1 MQETFM
7 KKTILLAIFSLL
19 AAVMTA
25 QAQWNNNNDLRDKA
39 GRMTSSASSLASRLS
54 NELRRGSSKSR
65 SELDEAFLASQIES
79 VARLFEQMVSDNR
92 RDSELRDASSILSDL
107 VRRAPSYGSNSYY
120 WNDLKRNFDDVQRAV
135 GGYNGGNSGGWGN
148 NNGGDRNND
157 GDKRVGSVRW
167 VGKVDNEITLTIRN
181 NSLEFNR
188 LSGQDYGAGNYN
200 FSSALPNRNVNVYVD
215 KKKGR
220 GKVTVLQQPDRFNN
234 YTAVIKITDDDGGAR
249 DYEVEIYWTR

>member
-1 MQETFM
+1 M

-19 AAVMTA
+19 IAVMTA
-25 QAQWNNNNDLRDKA
+25 QAQWNNDLRD
-39 GRMTSSASSLASRLS
+39 RSSRFTSSASSLASRLS
-54 NELRRGSSKSR
+54 DDLRRGNSKSR
-65 SELDEAFLASQIES
+65 NDLEEAFLASQIES
-79 VARLFEQMVSDNR
+79 AARLFEQMVRDNR
-92 RDSELRDASSILSDL
+92 RESELRDAASILSDL
-107 VRRAPSYGSNSYY
+107 VRRAPSFGSQSYY
-120 WNDLKRNFDDVQRAV
+120 WSDLKRNFDDLQRSV
-135 GGYNGGNSGGWGN
+135 GGYGSGGNNGGWG

-157 GDKRVGSVRW
+157 GEKRVGSVRW
-167 VGKVDNEITLTIRN
+167 TGKVDNEITLTIRN
-181 NSLEFNR
+181 NSLVFNR

-200 FSSALPNRNVNVYVD
+200 FSSALPNRNVTVSVD